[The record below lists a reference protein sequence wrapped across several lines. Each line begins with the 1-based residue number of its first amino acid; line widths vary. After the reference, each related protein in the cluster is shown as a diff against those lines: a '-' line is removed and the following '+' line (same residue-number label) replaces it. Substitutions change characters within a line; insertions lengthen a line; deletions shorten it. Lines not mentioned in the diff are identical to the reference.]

1 MNGILGFSELLRNN
15 DLSDNERQNCLDVI
29 MKSGQQL
36 LSIINDVLEISQ
48 LETGQITLSP
58 NRVNLNRLMNDLFR
72 FFTIEAKEKS
82 VELRCLLPDE
92 DYFLF
97 VDGGKITQIFNN
109 LISNALKY
117 TPSGGLIVFGFEP
130 LADKVRFFVKDNG
143 IGIEPQHHN
152 LIFERFGQVR
162 KAGSKNMGGTGLG
175 LSICKSL
182 VELMGGKIWVE
193 SEPGHG
199 SNFVFTLPVKGKKE

>member
-1 MNGILGFSELLRNN
+1 
-15 DLSDNERQNCLDVI
+15 
-29 MKSGQQL
+29 
-36 LSIINDVLEISQ
+36 
-48 LETGQITLSP
+48 
-58 NRVNLNRLMNDLFR
+58 
-72 FFTIEAKEKS
+72 
-82 VELRCLLPDE
+82 
-92 DYFLF
+92 
-97 VDGGKITQIFNN
+97 
-109 LISNALKY
+109 
-117 TPSGGLIVFGFEP
+117 
-130 LADKVRFFVKDNG
+130 VRFFVKDNG
-143 IGIEPQHHN
+143 IGIDPQHHN